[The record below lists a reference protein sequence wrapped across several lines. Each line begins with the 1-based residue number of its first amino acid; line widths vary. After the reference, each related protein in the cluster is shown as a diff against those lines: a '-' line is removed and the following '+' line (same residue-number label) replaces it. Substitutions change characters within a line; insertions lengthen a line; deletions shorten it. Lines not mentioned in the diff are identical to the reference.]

1 MEATMKKVLL
11 CEPNVSEG
19 QDQVIVEQI
28 LSPIQATPGVKVV
41 DHSADPT
48 HNRAVFTYMG
58 DPEAVLEAT
67 QRMTV
72 RALELIDMR
81 HHQGAHPRMGAVD
94 VVPFVPVR
102 GIQLQEAIDIARR
115 YGKFV
120 ATQGVPVYYYE
131 RAATRP
137 ERESLPDIRR
147 GEYEGLPD
155 KLKQP
160 EWEPDEGPATFNPK
174 TGATVTGVRFPLVA
188 FNVNLWT
195 EDLSIAERIARAV
208 RHISGGYR
216 YVRAIGLD
224 LEGKHQVQVS
234 MNLVNYT
241 KTPIHR
247 VLETVRSEAERYGV
261 SVAGTE
267 LIGPLPLDALEEV
280 VRHYLQSHDF
290 STSQILETALI
301 D

>member
-247 VLETVRSEAERYGV
+247 VLETVRSEAARYGV